1 MSKYQD
7 IIEAK
12 GLLDLPERASMEE
25 IKSKYRQSIK
35 QWHPDKFNANE
46 EQCDE
51 MTKKLN
57 AAYKTI
63 MAYCEEYKYSFAEEE
78 VKRYLSIEEWWSS
91 KFGDDPL
98 WGNPDKP

>member
-12 GLLDLPERASMEE
+12 ELLNLSERESMEK
-25 IKSKYRQSIK
+25 IKSKYRQLIK

-46 EQCDE
+46 EKCNE

-57 AAYKTI
+57 TAYKII
-63 MAYCEEYKYSFAEEE
+63 MIYCEEYKYSFAEGE

-91 KFGDDPL
+91 KFGNDPL
-98 WGNPDKP
+98 WGNPDSP